1 MVVEVLEE
9 GKYIQKGPNQ
19 AVLTWVVRDADIQV
33 PVEILLSSLQPQ
45 NTDKKIT
52 EKLSSSQQSIKHNS
66 ARFNQGKNPVLL
78 SSSAQ
83 APMLKYRSATLQII
97 QVNFLILD
105 KEEFLRKWPWPAPA
119 GPLGPHLPML
129 FPQEALIRNKFHR
142 EVLRQY
148 HQFDVNSCLRRC
160 SLT

>member
-66 ARFNQGKNPVLL
+66 ARFNQGKNPYCFL
-78 SSSAQ
+78 AQ
-83 APMLKYRSATLQII
+83 HK
-97 QVNFLILD
+97 
-105 KEEFLRKWPWPAPA
+105 
-119 GPLGPHLPML
+119 HL
-129 FPQEALIRNKFHR
+129 
-142 EVLRQY
+142 
-148 HQFDVNSCLRRC
+148 C
-160 SLT
+160 